1 MPDHLCV
8 LVHGLWGNPNHL
20 SYLNT
25 SLREQFSEDKL
36 HILVTKRNSGNF
48 TYDGIE
54 LGGERVAHEIEQE
67 IEELKQKGH
76 DIKRI
81 SVIGYSLGGLM
92 SRYAIGL
99 LYHKGLFDKIEPVN
113 FTTFATPHL
122 GVRSPLKGLR
132 NQIVNVLG
140 ARTLSMSGR
149 QIFLIDEF
157 RDTGRP
163 LLAVLADPDSIFIEA
178 LLAFKHRT
186 LYANVVN
193 DRSVPYYTASFSPID
208 PFVDPDALD
217 ITYLNDY
224 EPVILDP
231 AYPVSKKMPL
241 IKNSA
246 SLSERTRAMF
256 GNIPTVAFMM
266 LLVPIGSTA
275 FLVNAAIQ
283 SFRST
288 QRIRLHE
295 EGKAGIDVKGYRVPL
310 LGTIRREM
318 GDMLER
324 VGTAQEHDYLSTT
337 DAHAS
342 SPRSSRKQSH
352 SSRQADSP
360 DSDSDVD
367 SIQESKNDIKSWADF
382 PTLAL
387 TPDQFKMIENLDNVG
402 WEKFPVFIHKH
413 RHSHAAI
420 IYRRQ
425 GAAFE
430 EGHVVTRHWLSRF
443 EI

>member
-1 MPDHLCV
+1 V
-8 LVHGLWGNPNHL
+8 LHSLWGNPNHL
-20 SYLNT
+20 NYLNS
-25 SLREQFSEDKL
+25 SLREQFPEDRL
-36 HILVTKRNSGNF
+36 HILVTKRNAGNF

-54 LGGERVAHEIEQE
+54 LGGERVAHEIEEE
-67 IEELKQKGH
+67 IDELKQKGH
-76 DIKRI
+76 DIKKI
-81 SVIGYSLGGLM
+81 SVVGYSLGGLV

-99 LYHKGLFDKIEPVN
+99 LYHKGLFDTIEPVN

-122 GVRSPLKGLR
+122 GVRSPLKGLS

-149 QIFLIDEF
+149 QIFLIDKF

-163 LLAVLADPDSIFIEA
+163 LLAVLADSNSIFIQA
-178 LLAFKHRT
+178 LKAFKHRS

-193 DRSVPYYTASFSPID
+193 DRSVPYHTASFSPID
-208 PFVDPDALD
+208 PFVDPDVLD
-217 ITYLNDY
+217 ITYLDGY
-224 EPVILDP
+224 EPIILDP
-231 AYPVSKKMPL
+231 AYPVTKKMPL
-241 IKNSA
+241 TTIDT
-246 SLSERTRAMF
+246 SLSERTKAVF

-283 SFRST
+283 SFRSS

-295 EGKAGIDVKGYRVPL
+295 EGKAGIDIKRYRVPL
-310 LGTIRREM
+310 IGTIRREM
-318 GDMLER
+318 GGMLER
-324 VGTAQEHDYLSTT
+324 VGTAQEHDYLSNSE
-337 DAHAS
+337 AES
-342 SPRSSRKQSH
+342 SPKLSRKQSRA
-352 SSRQADSP
+352 SRHVD

-367 SIQESKNDIKSWADF
+367 SIQESKEELKSQAGF

-387 TPDQFKMIENLDNVG
+387 TQDQFGMIENLDKVG
-402 WEKFPVFIHKH
+402 WEKFPVYIHNH

-430 EGHVVTRHWLSRF
+430 EGHVVTRHWLSKF
-443 EI
+443 EK